1 MGAVRTAPRPFLTV
15 KEVMILLGCKE
26 DLLRGFVSLMVEDS
40 MRIITSLMLENSF
53 TGLTTK
59 F

>member
-26 DLLRGFVSLMVEDS
+26 DFAYKTMRKINKESESQGLSLIHISEPT
-40 MRIITSLMLENSF
+40 RH
-53 TGLTTK
+53 
-59 F
+59 

>member
-26 DLLRGFVSLMVEDS
+26 DLSEIDA
-40 MRIITSLMLENSF
+40 
-53 TGLTTK
+53 
-59 F
+59 